1 VKNWNLGSNKRFPRP
16 TAPPSLAAYA
26 GRRWLQDDLTFNDYE
41 GGPTIEMLITP
52 RDINPTTTFHT
63 TGIQLSTTWVDW
75 VDHGYHIAPSSFHI
89 FYQCNP
95 ISTMAHV
102 MPIGTPDSYDPS
114 NQVPDHV
121 TGEYSLQRLGST
133 ERALHT
139 EVTDVEIIF
148 TSDLI
153 DSAQN
158 DPPLHEECSFGHNA
172 FVHGHAA
179 HDFGDGPAL
188 YIDLERDAV
197 KFTEDDIETSV
208 DIDSI
213 IWTTKV
219 FRCRGSVGIYI
230 TPPFQTKLGI
240 FKHNHAYVDITI
252 PQSEEDA
259 NVPGGRMKWL
269 SKRFPMSAIPHA
281 CLGCISSAS
290 STLNLYIAFPRMLH
304 QNPANGRRIMLI
316 PKEVLDIFWDRVL
329 LPSIGDC
336 TDASWAPYLKQTLEE
351 A

>member
-1 VKNWNLGSNKRFPRP
+1 
-16 TAPPSLAAYA
+16 
-26 GRRWLQDDLTFNDYE
+26 
-41 GGPTIEMLITP
+41 
-52 RDINPTTTFHT
+52 
-63 TGIQLSTTWVDW
+63 
-75 VDHGYHIAPSSFHI
+75 
-89 FYQCNP
+89 
-95 ISTMAHV
+95 MAHV
-102 MPIGTPDSYDPS
+102 MPIGTPNSSDPL

-139 EVTDVEIIF
+139 EVTDVEIIS

-172 FVHGHAA
+172 FVHGHAG